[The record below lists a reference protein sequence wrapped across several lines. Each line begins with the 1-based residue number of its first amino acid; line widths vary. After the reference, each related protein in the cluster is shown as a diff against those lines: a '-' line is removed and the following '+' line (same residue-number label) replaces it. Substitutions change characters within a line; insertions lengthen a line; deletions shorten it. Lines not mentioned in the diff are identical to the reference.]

1 MTKEQKRKQLTA
13 MFGAYSKRLEALYDK
28 FIDRLTVLAHK
39 SGVGVE
45 DFLEK
50 NVLYRFGNFPE
61 LRQEL
66 SEIFADYVQKDV
78 LAYRAGITD
87 GVALAYAHDASVLSG
102 FSVLSDKAISIARN
116 TAAETFIRNRLKTS
130 EGLNLSQLVWNYCS
144 QTKSEFEMAVSNVL
158 ADGLRKGTSA
168 ASLGLLVRQYLNN
181 PDMMYRRYHRTVVDA
196 HGNKKD
202 IVKWRRRVVDEN
214 GRVRFVEEPL
224 EKVGMGQYRSSRKNS
239 ERLMRTEI
247 NGAYHRA
254 NAERWQTEPFVIGI
268 VIDLSPQHPVYDE
281 CDELAGRYPK
291 DFIFTGWH
299 PQCLCMS
306 NPITIQGEEKEEFYR
321 RLASGED
328 MTGYVSP
335 NAVKD
340 IPDSA
345 KAWIDANKEQF
356 IRAAERGKLGW
367 IWRDNMKYVGRQ
379 FTPEELTKMGYQSS
393 AARVKRVKTEAEKA
407 DIQRRW
413 NERKRNNEVLT
424 RGKAFLDNIK
434 DFPELQT
441 FGLSEAVR
449 DKDYDRITSVVEV
462 LRPKLKFERS
472 ITPDILLDSVMR
484 KKYGDEAVDA
494 LYANVKRTINSKVS
508 GSIDERIKTLRFEAD
523 WVVKNRS
530 FATVKEVAAYYE
542 REAVRLEAQKTF
554 DTVRKEI
561 VSIESKLSK
570 YGIKSVLT
578 GDEWYGDIKTLEAKL
593 KGLEGYKTKLERIAK
608 LEEYAKTSKSPDIRA
623 WSEGVRYAIQQNG
636 IDANVDDILRKAEER
651 IKRIEYD
658 KAYAE
663 RKKAEKIAEELRK
676 KMEALYGKRITID
689 DLRAAYGKDLPKTLS
704 ELDSAVEKYQYTNA
718 ALKAREQEIN
728 MLMKKLFDDNDLG
741 MDISHNLLQSVYD
754 NGFYNT
760 FQSGTSKGYCGSS
773 ATTGKIE
780 SSHSR
785 LKMAHR
791 MFLPST
797 MNDYAAKQLARPE
810 YEKYGH
816 LLDRNKYD
824 AINHNRTHYGDVQ
837 VRFKKDK
844 IIATWTYDDSLC
856 TFGEYYQP
864 SLVTDPKVE
873 SFDKKDYGVRIS
885 KTDNWDSVYKWQNQ
899 HGTSYVELQFHGKL
913 DISCVESLTFPESP
927 ERLISADLIEKLK
940 KLGIELWYDNGG
952 MVVRYQ

>member
-1 MTKEQKRKQLTA
+1 MTREQKRKQLTA

-50 NVLYRFGNFPE
+50 NVLYRFGNYPE

-66 SEIFADYVQKDV
+66 NEIFADYVQKDV

-102 FSVLSDKAISIARN
+102 FSVLSDKAITATRN
-116 TAAETFIRNRLKTS
+116 TAAETFIRNRLRAS
-130 EGLNLSQLVWNYCS
+130 EGLNLSKLVWNYCS

-158 ADGLRKGTSA
+158 ADGLKKGTSA

-196 HGNKKD
+196 QGNKKN
-202 IVKWRRRVVDEN
+202 IVKWRRRVVDDD
-214 GRVRFVEEPL
+214 GKVRFVEEPL
-224 EKVGMGQYRSSRKNS
+224 EKVGMGHYRSSKKNAD
-239 ERLMRTEI
+239 RLMRTEI

-254 NAERWQTEPFVIGI
+254 NAERWQMEPFVIGI
-268 VIDLSPQHPVYDE
+268 VIDLSPQHPAPDE

-306 NPITIQGEEKEEFYR
+306 NPITIHGEEKEEFYR

-379 FTPEELTKMGYQSS
+379 FTPEELTKMGYQPS

-413 NERKRNNEVLT
+413 NERKKNNEILA

-441 FGLSEAVR
+441 FGLSDAVR
-449 DKDYDRITSVVEV
+449 EKDYDRITSIVEV

-542 REAVRLEAQKTF
+542 REAVRLEAQKAF
-554 DTVRKEI
+554 DTVRNEI
-561 VSIESKLSK
+561 MSIESKLSK

-578 GDEWYGDIKTLEAKL
+578 GDEWYGDIKTLETKL
-593 KGLEGYKTKLERIAK
+593 EGLETYKTKLERITK

-663 RKKAEKIAEELRK
+663 RKKAEKIAEERRK
-676 KMEALYGKRITID
+676 KMEELFGKTTTVDDLKRIM
-689 DLRAAYGKDLPKTLS
+689 GKDFPKSLENLQDKIDRYVKGQGLTEAQMNESIGKLR
-704 ELDSAVEKYQYTNA
+704 EVIANADFGMNVPRVDSHGNEVFD
-718 ALKAREQEIN
+718 
-728 MLMKKLFDDNDLG
+728 KLF
-741 MDISHNLLQSVYD
+741 
-754 NGFYNT
+754 
-760 FQSGTSKGYCGSS
+760 
-773 ATTGKIE
+773 
-780 SSHSR
+780 SSHFKSQIETGTGNGMVDVYSR
-785 LKMAHR
+785 KQATKSLFGSDITKMKPIE
-791 MFLPST
+791 F
-797 MNDYAAKQLARPE
+797 
-810 YEKYGH
+810 EKYGF
-816 LLDRNKYD
+816 LMDKDILAQSKSGIANGYW
-824 AINHNRTHYGDVQ
+824 NYGDGIQ
-837 VRFKKDK
+837 IRFKKNRV
-844 IIATWTYDDSLC
+844 IATFTTCDSLGSGL
-856 TFGEYYQP
+856 TP
-864 SLVTDPKVE
+864 SLVTDPRTSSFASVDRILRKTANHASVIE
-873 SFDKKDYGVRIS
+873 STRTYAS
-885 KTDNWDSVYKWQNQ
+885 
-899 HGTSYVELQFHGKL
+899 SYIELQYHGNLTLDCIESIFIPKDVLPKL
-913 DISCVESLTFPESP
+913 SVKTLELMRKTGAVLYSEREGSLVT
-927 ERLISADLIEKLK
+927 L
-940 KLGIELWYDNGG
+940 
-952 MVVRYQ
+952 